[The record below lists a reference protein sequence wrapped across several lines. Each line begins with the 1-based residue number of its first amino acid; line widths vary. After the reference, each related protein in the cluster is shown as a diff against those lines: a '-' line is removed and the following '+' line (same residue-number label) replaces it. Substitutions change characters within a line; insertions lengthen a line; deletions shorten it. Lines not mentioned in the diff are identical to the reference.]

1 MPRALKTLGY
11 DEPVIESI
19 LAYVNRED
27 TIEGASQLKPEH
39 FSVFDCAF
47 QPRNGTRSIAWKA
60 HVRMM
65 AAAQPFLSGAISKT
79 VNMPRETTPADV
91 AEAYLEGWR
100 LGLKA
105 LAVYRDGSKESQPL
119 STTSETDKAAAKQT
133 AIPRRER
140 LPDTRKSITH
150 KFNVAGH
157 EGYITVGLYDDGRAG
172 ELFITM
178 AKEGSTIGG
187 LMDCFGTAVSMS
199 LQYGVPL
206 EVYVNKF
213 SHTRFEP
220 MGHTK
225 NPDIRIAKS
234 IVDYIFRWLGIT
246 FLAGYRDAMLGH
258 PAADEPQAASPP
270 GGDSETEQGLAA
282 TTAGE
287 RTARQGSAA
296 PATVQALD
304 KTRPGQFGT
313 SPKTASDNASLLE
326 RAGVMKV
333 DLNGGNFATRAEQF
347 ASFQTDAPSCD
358 NCGAITV
365 RNGNCYLCHNCGN
378 SMGCS

>member
-1 MPRALKTLGY
+1 
-11 DEPVIESI
+11 
-19 LAYVNRED
+19 
-27 TIEGASQLKPEH
+27 
-39 FSVFDCAF
+39 
-47 QPRNGTRSIAWKA
+47 
-60 HVRMM
+60 
-65 AAAQPFLSGAISKT
+65 
-79 VNMPRETTPADV
+79 
-91 AEAYLEGWR
+91 
-100 LGLKA
+100 
-105 LAVYRDGSKESQPL
+105 
-119 STTSETDKAAAKQT
+119 
-133 AIPRRER
+133 
-140 LPDTRKSITH
+140 
-150 KFNVAGH
+150 
-157 EGYITVGLYDDGRAG
+157 VGLYDDGRPG

-206 EVYVNKF
+206 EVYVSKF

-246 FLAGYRDAMLGH
+246 FLPGYREAMLGQH
-258 PAADEPQAASPP
+258 VAEEAPPAEDAEAEPK
-270 GGDSETEQGLAA
+270 LAA
-282 TTAGE
+282 KKAGE
-287 RTARQGSAA
+287 PKPGPGSPKPAQVESSGAQAKKA
-296 PATVQALD
+296 PATSGAANGSAEARVV
-304 KTRPGQFGT
+304 P
-313 SPKTASDNASLLE
+313 LLE
-326 RAGVMKV
+326 RAGAIKV
-333 DLNGGNFATRAEQF
+333 DLNGGNFASRADQF

>member
-1 MPRALKTLGY
+1 M
-11 DEPVIESI
+11 
-19 LAYVNRED
+19 
-27 TIEGASQLKPEH
+27 
-39 FSVFDCAF
+39 
-47 QPRNGTRSIAWKA
+47 
-60 HVRMM
+60 
-65 AAAQPFLSGAISKT
+65 
-79 VNMPRETTPADV
+79 
-91 AEAYLEGWR
+91 
-100 LGLKA
+100 
-105 LAVYRDGSKESQPL
+105 
-119 STTSETDKAAAKQT
+119 
-133 AIPRRER
+133 
-140 LPDTRKSITH
+140 TH

-157 EGYITVGLYDDGRAG
+157 EGYITVGLYDDGRPG

-206 EVYVNKF
+206 EVYVSKF

-234 IVDYIFRWLGIT
+234 IVDYIFRWLGIE
-246 FLAGYRDAMLGH
+246 FLAGYREAMQGH
-258 PAADEPQAASPP
+258 TTAEGPAAGEPPAL
-270 GGDSETEQGLAA
+270 GDAETEPRLAA
-282 TTAGE
+282 TRAGE
-287 RTARQGSAA
+287 PANREGSPAAATAKAEPARPRQPARQSE
-296 PATVQALD
+296 PA
-304 KTRPGQFGT
+304 K
-313 SPKTASDNASLLE
+313 KTAAKIANASLLE
-326 RAGVMKV
+326 RAGVMQV